1 MDNKSEMEVIA
12 CKEHQLQLM
21 CELLGTPSP
30 RIWPGL
36 EKLKYES
43 IAFKLPEKIYNNLG
57 LKFPDLPDSCLDLLN
72 RLLTFDPEKRASAN
86 NCLRHRW
93 FVEPPAPQDFIHQ
106 TRLNY
111 IT

>member
-72 RLLTFDPEKRASAN
+72 RLLTFDP
-86 NCLRHRW
+86 
-93 FVEPPAPQDFIHQ
+93 
-106 TRLNY
+106 
-111 IT
+111 